1 MATQENQRQPKDD
14 PRQAMESGE
23 QKITGSPARPKT
35 PQQGGSKGDPSNP
48 GQAKIGEDLES
59 GRQEAE
65 E

>member
-1 MATQENQRQPKDD
+1 
-14 PRQAMESGE
+14 MESGE